1 MKRIA
6 ILAGTL
12 LSVRTCLGQQRQ
24 PNIVFILADDMGYGD
39 VSYLGGDSSRLNTAH
54 IDRLARE
61 GFIFTDAHSSSSVS
75 TPTRYGILTGRYNWR
90 SDLKEGVLYGY
101 DKALIPQGRET
112 IASMLKRQGYTTAGI
127 GKWHL
132 GWDWANVDAGKE
144 KVDFSQPIQNG
155 PTTRGF
161 DYFYGIAGS
170 LDMAPYVYVEN
181 DRVTA
186 LPDRET
192 VNEGKYSWWRKGPTG
207 SDFEHEQ
214 VLPNVVG
221 RACDYI
227 KEKAQSDQPYFL
239 YLPLPAPHTPILP
252 SAEFRGKS
260 GLGEYGDFVL
270 MVDAMVGQVLDAVAA
285 SGEEENTIVVF
296 TTDNGCSPAAG
307 IDELKALGHSPNSI
321 YRGHKADLFDGGHRI
336 PCVLRWPAGAKPH
349 RVEQT
354 ICLTDFYAT
363 FAAINNYRLR
373 DSEGE
378 DSYNLLPA
386 IRSEREIAPIREATV
401 HHSIEGQFTIR
412 QGDWKLLLS
421 PSSGGWSAP
430 TPTDTAAL
438 ALLPPVQLYDM
449 RVDPGE
455 RNNMEADH
463 PEVVDRLKNLL
474 IKYIKEGRSTPG
486 VPQRNDGA
494 YPWKQLDWME

>member
-12 LSVRTCLGQQRQ
+12 LSVGACLGQQRQ

-61 GFIFTDAHSSSSVS
+61 GVIFTDAHSSSSVS

-155 PTTRGF
+155 PTTCGF

-307 IDELKALGHSPNSI
+307 IDELKALGHSPN
-321 YRGHKADLFDGGHRI
+321 
-336 PCVLRWPAGAKPH
+336 
-349 RVEQT
+349 
-354 ICLTDFYAT
+354 
-363 FAAINNYRLR
+363 
-373 DSEGE
+373 
-378 DSYNLLPA
+378 
-386 IRSEREIAPIREATV
+386 
-401 HHSIEGQFTIR
+401 
-412 QGDWKLLLS
+412 
-421 PSSGGWSAP
+421 
-430 TPTDTAAL
+430 
-438 ALLPPVQLYDM
+438 
-449 RVDPGE
+449 
-455 RNNMEADH
+455 
-463 PEVVDRLKNLL
+463 
-474 IKYIKEGRSTPG
+474 
-486 VPQRNDGA
+486 
-494 YPWKQLDWME
+494 